1 MEKYSNIYRIDS
13 SRHPKQ
19 DYSWNGYYFVTIK
32 TKCDIDVFG
41 KIINNKII
49 LSDNGIIAQEIWKQI
64 PRQFP
69 YVKLDKFIF
78 MPDHMHGIVVIDKS
92 DHKFAANLKKNK
104 SKNGKAEE
112 DIPDGKE
119 NIKGRDAIYRVSCM
133 FGM

>member
-1 MEKYSNIYRIDS
+1 
-13 SRHPKQ
+13 
-19 DYSWNGYYFVTIK
+19 
-32 TKCDIDVFG
+32 
-41 KIINNKII
+41 
-49 LSDNGIIAQEIWKQI
+49 
-64 PRQFP
+64 
-69 YVKLDKFIF
+69 

-133 FGM
+133 FGI